1 MIKAPITQVRDGLIL
16 PMNILMKIHS
26 GVLRDKEG
34 HMTLKSGLGGKLGK
48 GESLRTSR
56 VRVVG

>member
-1 MIKAPITQVRDGLIL
+1 MS
-16 PMNILMKIHS
+16 ILMRIHS

-56 VRVVG
+56 VRVVE